1 MLASMCKLKAG
12 RLGRQ
17 LNDQCLQFW
26 GGMGFTNDVA
36 ISRSY
41 RWDRGLERWEENSR
55 DGRLGSIAGGA
66 DEVMLTILAK
76 GMGTLPRK
84 G

>member
-41 RWDRGLERWEENSR
+41 RWEGRGGVCCGPLSPPCSFYCLKGCCDMEN
-55 DGRLGSIAGGA
+55 IYF
-66 DEVMLTILAK
+66 
-76 GMGTLPRK
+76 
-84 G
+84 